1 MKIGTQTASLI
12 NNIYARSTNGQPN
25 PEVGMGVTML
35 GWTDRYPGRITE
47 VFMIGKLTAIA
58 VEEMNAIRTDNGGFT
73 EAQTYEY
80 LPYTDGGNISYYSQD
95 ATGYWTRVYRNPET
109 NRWIKGT
116 GGLIIGQ
123 MEKYYDFT
131 F

>member
-80 LPYTDGGNISYYSQD
+80 LPYTDGGNISYYRQD
-95 ATGYWTRVYRNPET
+95 ATGFGISVNPCPIT
-109 NRWIKGT
+109 SSILAVIANVAA
-116 GGLIIGQ
+116 IGVR
-123 MEKYYDFT
+123 
-131 F
+131 